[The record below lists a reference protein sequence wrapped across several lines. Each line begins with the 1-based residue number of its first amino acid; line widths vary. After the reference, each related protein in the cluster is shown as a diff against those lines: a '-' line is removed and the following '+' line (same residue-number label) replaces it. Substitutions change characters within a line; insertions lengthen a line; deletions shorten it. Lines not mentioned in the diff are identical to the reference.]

1 MGKVIDSLWHK
12 LALLAL
18 MIYYSGIFTTICL
31 PMMWLHYR
39 IPAINY
45 YIFSLGILILG
56 GVIFNVILNIYPIKE
71 EELEEKIP
79 KYFVINTF
87 AGKFIAYCL
96 LSLTIFVLTD
106 NFIVSIYYLL
116 FLMAGGFFWFCIL
129 RGYILARKDNKESEI
144 EKGITWQ
151 GRVMVFSIPIS
162 LILGYSMFY
171 LK

>member
-18 MIYYSGIFTTICL
+18 MIYYSGIFTTIAL

-71 EELEEKIP
+71 EELEECVP
-79 KYFVINTF
+79 KYFVIRAF
-87 AGKFIAYCL
+87 AGKFIAYTI
-96 LSLTIFVLTD
+96 LSLAIFVLTD
-106 NFIVSIYYLL
+106 NFILSLYLQV
-116 FLMAGGFFWFCIL
+116 FLLAGGFFRFCIL
-129 RGYILARKDNKESEI
+129 RGYILAKNDYKESGI
-144 EKGITWQ
+144 NKGITWQ
-151 GRVMVFSIPIS
+151 GRVMVFSIPFS
-162 LILGYSMFY
+162 LILGYFM
-171 LK
+171 LR